1 MSSTKKNKNTPRG
14 SRSTTA
20 SSGSAAT
27 QRTAVPNSNSNDVHR
42 QSPGLRQS
50 PRLREKYG
58 ALQQYSQELLT
69 PPVPDGGA
77 AQTNANAYINQS
89 WPAAN
94 LDRAM
99 GSGRPPLFPST
110 HRHLPPPLPAIS
122 INMHSQPMESQLTV
136 ATAIRNTNTTT
147 NYDDEVLFPRHNDEY
162 EVEEEEEEE
171 EDDNDD
177 EAVRGT
183 HRKTTARDVDDDDD
197 DSSTKLSNEDASSIN
212 DYSAD
217 VYDVNERTYHFMGKI
232 PISPSNRSAV
242 EAVYMLEAY
251 TLVKDQKQMRRM
263 QVAERVR
270 SKYRELIDNI
280 PNSRFSENAL
290 KAQMVTKLYRARNN
304 SSAEAFLDKVEDVAG
319 HVRGIAGKFK
329 GAGKPIHTLRSGC
342 SLSDA
347 KKEHIA
353 HEYKV
358 WLLKEKKGDDSNGA
372 GSAVSVIVSCLLT
385 YRSITSA
392 LIKCIHVFV
401 LMTREAQHTSVFR
414 TDGGSQLHHACI
426 YLHAW
431 CTRATQMSSLILHK
445 LEPAVLVKKCEV
457 LTNFTSKFIP

>member
-50 PRLREKYG
+50 PRLRERYG
-58 ALQQYSQELLT
+58 AVQYSQELLT

-122 INMHSQPMESQLTV
+122 INTHSQPMESQLTV

-232 PISPSNRSAV
+232 PINPSNRSAV
-242 EAVYMLEAY
+242 EAVYLLEAY
-251 TLVKDQKQMRRM
+251 TLVKDQKQMRRL

-280 PNSRFSENAL
+280 PNSRFSESAL
-290 KAQMVTKLYRARNN
+290 KANMVTKLYRARAN

-319 HVRGIAGKFK
+319 HVRGIAAKFK

-353 HEYKV
+353 HEYQV
-358 WLLKEKKGDDSNGA
+358 WLKKENKGDDSNGA
-372 GSAVSVIVSCLLT
+372 DSAVSTIVSFLI

-392 LIKCIHVFV
+392 LTKLQSLICSYLSV
-401 LMTREAQHTSVFR
+401 LMTSDAQHTRFR
-414 TDGGSQLHHACI
+414 MGGGLRLHHACI

-431 CTRATQMSSLILHK
+431 CTRVTQMSSLIRHK
-445 LEPAVLVKKCEV
+445 QEAAVRVKK
-457 LTNFTSKFIP
+457 